1 MLAGMTLGDV
11 GAVSGS
17 GESAGSFGSSLVFP
31 AVPSAPQGRLAASV
45 PRGTYVQPVAPRVVA
60 TGLYG
65 PPPPATAIGEAS
77 QQYNQPPTLR
87 PREVKLERPLLFS
100 GKKKELANFLFV
112 MR

>member
-1 MLAGMTLGDV
+1 MTLGDV

-31 AVPSAPQGRLAASV
+31 AVPSAPRGRLATGV

-60 TGLYG
+60 TGLHG
-65 PPPPATAIGEAS
+65 PPPIAMPVAEAS
-77 QQYNQPPTLR
+77 HPPSLR
-87 PREVKLERPLLFS
+87 PREVKLERPLMFS